1 MFREVIMSNQTEIVK
16 SKTRLKSKNQKI
28 APYIFIG
35 PAMIYLT
42 IVTFLPAIMALP
54 ISFSDWSAL
63 SPKMNFIGLD
73 NYSRLFRDPAF
84 KKSIIVMAK
93 FFISVPLIMLVGL
106 IVAMLLN
113 NDIKGITFFR
123 VVYYSPVITST
134 IAAAILF
141 DWFFQP
147 TFGLFNSIRNAIGLS
162 SIGWVSDAKTAVRS
176 VIIFRV
182 WKGAGAAMLIYLAG
196 LKDIPQ
202 SLIEAAEIDGTN
214 WWQRFCHIT
223 FPLLKPANLYLAITG
238 VIGVFMIFQETYM
251 LQGPLKSTYT
261 VVNYIYDKA
270 FLSSEM
276 GYASAASFLLFI
288 IVFTVTLL
296 QYKFLKL
303 DEE

>member
-1 MFREVIMSNQTEIVK
+1 MSNQMEITK

>member
-1 MFREVIMSNQTEIVK
+1 MSNQTEIVK